1 MDDFT
6 AYYLPHFEFKNDWE
20 ICMFNLKE
28 KFMNIIKRRFHLGIF
43 ALVAVFSAIGITTIA
58 EANNIRWYI
67 SPSDPY
73 LQNWS
78 NTGLISVDDN
88 WNNVNL
94 TAINGYRGDDLTTGI
109 GVDPQTILADGEA
122 TPLDVN
128 ANRSDP
134 NTFATGGVTEFDGI
148 ANPTV
153 ALKGSGTADAP
164 HLLIQLNKES
174 CPDTKFISITY
185 KVRDLDASANNA
197 IQQVALHYRVGTT
210 GNYTNLAGAFVT
222 DATEPNAATKVTDVV
237 GNLPHI
243 PLGND
248 IVYLRIMTTNAA
260 GTDEW
265 VGIDDISIGCF
276 APTTANVSVSGKV
289 LSPKGGGVSR
299 ATVMMTDQEG
309 NTQTV
314 RTNNFGYYNFDSVA
328 AGKTYIINVFSK
340 SYQYTP
346 QVVSVNDAVSDLD
359 FYAQ

>member
-1 MDDFT
+1 
-6 AYYLPHFEFKNDWE
+6 
-20 ICMFNLKE
+20 MFNLKE